1 MSRIG
6 KLPIDVPEKVDVAF
20 SAIDDNW
27 VEASVKG
34 PLGQLKERF
43 HAGLTFD
50 QDGNRITVKRPNDE
64 RQFRA
69 LHGLSRTLL
78 NNMITGVSKGF
89 EKNMEIVGVGYRAAV
104 QGNVLTLTLGFS
116 HPVTIDIPN
125 TMEVKVEANTKLS
138 VKGIHPQ
145 HVGDL
150 CAQIR
155 SHRPPEPYK
164 GKGIRFA
171 GEKIRRKAGKSGKK

>member
-6 KLPIDVPEKVDVAF
+6 KLPIDVPDKVDVAF
-20 SAIDDNW
+20 CPIDSNW
-27 VEASVKG
+27 IEASVKG

-43 HAGLTFD
+43 HAGLTFEHE
-50 QDGNRITVKRPNDE
+50 GKRITVKRPNDE
-64 RQFRA
+64 RQFRS

-78 NNMITGVSKGF
+78 NNMVTGVSKGF

-104 QGNVLTLTLGFS
+104 QGSTLTLTLGFS
-116 HPVTIDIPN
+116 HPVTIPIPA
-125 TMEVKVEANTKLS
+125 TMEVKVEGNTKLS
-138 VKGIHPQ
+138 IKGIHPQ

-155 SHRPPEPYK
+155 SHRAPEPYK

-171 GEKIRRKAGKSGKK
+171 GEKVRRKAGKSGKK